1 MGKLI
6 FALFV
11 LFVGIGLYGARSVAV
26 PISCRRASGSSSRG

>member
-11 LFVGIGLYGARSVAV
+11 LVVGIGLYGAIRRC
-26 PISCRRASGSSSRG
+26 PISCPRASGSSSRG